1 MKGLLLISLLLFST
15 NFVAQERIDVKSE
28 IVSDQANQWMMNIA
42 TNPHMRLEMMQ
53 MMIDHTMDK
62 PDEMLQL
69 VNQILKNP
77 EMDKMIRE
85 AAFHNANK
93 GNKFI
98 NMPEM
103 IKRDKNTM
111 KRTEAPEKPIIKD

>member
-1 MKGLLLISLLLFST
+1 MKSLLLIPLLLLST
-15 NFVAQERIDVKSE
+15 NHFAQERIDVKSE
-28 IVSDQANQWMMNIA
+28 IVSDQANHWMMNIA
-42 TNPHMRLEMMQ
+42 TNPQMRLEMMQ

-69 VNQILKNP
+69 VNQIMNNS